1 MACIH
6 TMYIFTYAMAYAT
19 GVLDLID
26 KLVGS
31 PPISSLEEHIHS
43 LTQQI
48 YNEDV

>member
-1 MACIH
+1 MKSIH
-6 TMYIFTYAMAYAT
+6 SMDTFIYAMAYSA

-31 PPISSLEEHIHS
+31 TPISSLEEHIHS

-48 YNEDV
+48 YNKDV

>member
-1 MACIH
+1 
-6 TMYIFTYAMAYAT
+6 MYIFTYAMAYAT

-31 PPISSLEEHIHS
+31 TPISSLEEHIHS